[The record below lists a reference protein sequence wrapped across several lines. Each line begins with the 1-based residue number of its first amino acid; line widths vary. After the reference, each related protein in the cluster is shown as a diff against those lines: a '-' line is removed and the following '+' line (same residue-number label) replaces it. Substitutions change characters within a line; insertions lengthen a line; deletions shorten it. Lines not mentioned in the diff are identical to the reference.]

1 MGGGASS
8 IEKWD
13 CETLSEVVQ
22 VKLPGQTFLPKIIRK
37 NRISGENLLSLSEHD
52 VRRFAGSKTERYE
65 FMQKHVTAL
74 QRNARKHALMYGSAE
89 ETSDQSTDEDDEITD
104 RERRMREILL
114 KRKPRPPEELFQV
127 PYYLRNE
134 FYSGRSDYMKL
145 MRDRL
150 KSCKCLALVGLGG
163 IGKSSLAAMF
173 ADWQYFEKNKYK
185 TGVYFLNGN
194 SPASMHD
201 GYKNLAIEQMR
212 IPAARDEKNPEQI
225 RKYVHAWMRKNKNW
239 LLIIDNV
246 DNEESFQLLQQGDYF
261 EDEFC
266 KRGHGT
272 GVMGEYMPPPKSY
285 GHVIITSRHDH
296 AFFRSEKF
304 KHGPIEVWHLPVSP
318 ACQFL
323 YRRSCSAETP
333 VPKEEIKRVLKTLE
347 GSDPDEYSAL
357 YWLAGPDGLNGLPL
371 AIEQAGAYLRLSQM
385 TFVEYAKK
393 IKAASVEFLSE
404 GEEGVEARDIDR
416 RKIQTTYDLNINRLN
431 EKSLQLLIYMA
442 YCDPDV
448 FTDRFVLSCV
458 PPPLDPLTTY
468 EKKVVEEEKKA
479 KIWLEKCTIL
489 GDKATIAMAEK
500 QYRLKRLCVQDAKN
514 KREAK
519 ERRKPVPRPWTILTE
534 KERSHYDAIVAPL
547 VECSLVH
554 MGMLTCL
561 PETSVLS
568 MHRVLQIVVVDK
580 YREFQKDILP
590 PLISRL
596 SMLFQFSSAQ
606 LIRLHEQQS
615 QQILACLPNIESVID
630 HSSQINDVETTTI
643 IANMLGQCA
652 VVQNYTQGNYLSAM
666 KLHKRALS
674 MKKTLYKTNIV
685 LTNQTQVV
693 LKPEEVKAARVA
705 AEKQNEV
712 FIAML
717 HECPCHESVS
727 NTLSAIGDCLFQK
740 GDVDTA
746 LLFYWDALKMLQV
759 VCNDSTEDIARA
771 YSNLGSSLAATGYAS
786 SAINFFKTA
795 LDLYYDK
802 FGPDVIHEDLSCTLA
817 NLAACFGS
825 MGKPDE
831 STDYLTKSYVMQIKL
846 HGGKCAAHPQIAI
859 SLHNLGSA
867 KLEQRNFTMAKHYL
881 TESLG
886 MKRIIYGAKSHHP
899 SISLTLAVLGDLYFQ
914 LNEFENSKSYRLEAF
929 EMNLAVHGEKL
940 ENGAQVELQ
949 EGLGDCC
956 YRLRSYEESKHWL
969 TASMEMNKRV
979 KQLCQ
984 RCDLIGSP
992 HGSPRSP
999 SGSPRPTASTIT
1011 FDSSIPDEDVARVMR
1026 KLVRCSLALKNSY
1039 YAIDACRYIL
1049 SCENDL
1055 KTAGGIARYN
1065 GLPVHIDLAKTLKL
1079 LAEGFILS
1087 GNANAAIEFITHAL
1101 MIEEKLFP
1109 VYINEYTIATD
1120 IVMGD
1125 LHFGKR
1131 EFKTSS
1137 NYYHKALK
1145 DRTRCIQNHPHPTK
1159 RVTTISKTTRPNKP
1173 TTFKKKLRTLAVK
1186 EKHVDGIS
1194 EINNPDEIEEKEGWK
1209 DEQVGNIFFKL
1220 GQVAYAEEYYDGC
1233 ILYYESAMNH
1243 LTHPDDQEL
1252 LLRRLFEV
1260 AKLQKK
1266 HEATLYYA
1274 EKIYTFC
1281 KNKAKQEHNVQDS
1294 SRDGTDVANAMV
1306 DVGDALMTL
1315 GRTNEAHLFYAN
1327 ALAMDQRLY
1336 AGQKHPDTVTKLDA
1350 IAKCLEEQGDMD
1362 TAFDRMFEAQLMDDA
1377 LYSPISEY
1385 RPKGVLTMS
1394 SVLNL
1399 MSEFG
1404 DKESKYRASLALKT
1418 GNKRVMDVKGNNHLG
1433 FA

>member
-304 KHGPIEVWHLPVSP
+304 KHGPIEVWHLPLSP

-323 YRRSCSAETP
+323 YRRSCSSETP

-385 TFVEYAKK
+385 TFVEYAEK

-580 YREFQKDILP
+580 YP
-590 PLISRL
+590 
-596 SMLFQFSSAQ
+596 
-606 LIRLHEQQS
+606 
-615 QQILACLPNIESVID
+615 
-630 HSSQINDVETTTI
+630 
-643 IANMLGQCA
+643 
-652 VVQNYTQGNYLSAM
+652 
-666 KLHKRALS
+666 
-674 MKKTLYKTNIV
+674 
-685 LTNQTQVV
+685 
-693 LKPEEVKAARVA
+693 ARVA

-795 LDLYYDK
+795 LGLYYDK

-1159 RVTTISKTTRPNKP
+1159 RVTTISKTTRPSKP
-1173 TTFKKKLRTLAVK
+1173 TTFKKTLRTLAVK